1 MLNMT
6 VKELK
11 NLATERGLCGYSK
24 LRKAELLPLLHPIP
38 TPRRDFSERPTPAP
52 RRDFSERPTP
62 ALRRDF
68 SERPIPAPRN
78 ILNIPNPEIN
88 VPILV
93 PETVKVKPNVV
104 KRVVDKTLDTFSGWM
119 YWLAESGK
127 NIV

>member
-11 NLATERGLCGYSK
+11 KLAKERGLCGYSK
-24 LRKAELLPLLHPIP
+24 LRKAGLLSLLRPIP

-62 ALRRDF
+62 SLRRDF

-119 YWLAESGK
+119 NWLAESGK